1 MAKTAKPIFVQKVLN
16 EDAQFT
22 NSDAI
27 GTSKAL
33 YTAEATD
40 GGLCNSISV
49 TNTDSAAISLQLFLT
64 PSGGSARLLGTVEI
78 PGLAGTLDANPAI
91 DLLADTNIV
100 GKQADG
106 SYAIEPGGALTLE
119 NLVQPASTKLVDIV
133 AFCGDY
139 A

>member
-1 MAKTAKPIFVQKVLN
+1 MAKTHKPIFTLEVKN

-22 NSDAI
+22 NSDSI
-27 GTSKAL
+27 GTSKTL

-49 TNTDSAAISLQLFLT
+49 TNTDSVAIPLQLFIT
-64 PSGGSARLLGTVEI
+64 PSGGSARLLGTVSI
-78 PGLAGTLDANPAI
+78 PGLAGTLAANPAVN
-91 DLLADTNIV
+91 LLADTNIV

-106 SYAIEPGGALTLE
+106 SYALEGGAALTLE
-119 NLVQPASTKLVDIV
+119 NLVQPGSGKQVDIV